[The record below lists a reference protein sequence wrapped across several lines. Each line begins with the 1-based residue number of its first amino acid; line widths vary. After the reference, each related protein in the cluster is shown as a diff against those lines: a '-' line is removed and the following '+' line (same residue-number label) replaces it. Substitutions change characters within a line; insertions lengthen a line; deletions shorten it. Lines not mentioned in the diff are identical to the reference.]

1 MSTATAAE
9 EPVVPAVRGKKKLI
23 LIIVAVAALVLAA
36 GGGGAAFLMNKSADA
51 KVAGAEGEDAED
63 AEDAEVA
70 DTEVEDAEPLQAAGP
85 IDPKATPVFV
95 PLDPFTVNLADRNA
109 DRYAQ
114 VGITLEID
122 NAKTGDRIKAFMPVI
137 RNNILMAIADRTAED
152 LLAREGKAQL
162 AERVRRE
169 TSRAMGYAVAVEDA
183 AAKGPAKA
191 GPGGPVLPVKAV
203 HFSNFIVQ

>member
-51 KVAGAEGEDAED
+51 KVAAAEGEDAED
-63 AEDAEVA
+63 AEVA
-70 DTEVEDAEPLQAAGP
+70 DAEVEDAAPLQSAGR